1 MGGKLAYPD
10 VSAEMIHEI
19 YKQSQHERICAYGFF
34 VDLPDLYERKRS
46 VSDPGRSFSS
56 VMEDMRKVLEQTRL
70 DLLAAGLNHLS
81 IAHFPTPKNRRKITS
96 PDNGWLIILVTGFKK
111 TSHAP
116 VSEELVERVQAI
128 LATDERPTW
137 WLMSR
142 LYGYPSARWW
152 IKHKMQ

>member
-1 MGGKLAYPD
+1 MK
-10 VSAEMIHEI
+10 

-34 VDLPDLYERKRS
+34 VDLPDLYGRKRS
-46 VSDPGRSFSS
+46 VPDPDREFS
-56 VMEDMRKVLEQTRL
+56 VMEDMGKVLEQVKF

-81 IAHFPTPKNRRKITS
+81 IVRFPTPKNRRKITS
-96 PDNGWLIILVTGFKK
+96 PDKGWLIILVTGFKNK
-111 TSHAP
+111 SHAP

-128 LATDERPTW
+128 LATEEQPTW

-152 IKHKMQ
+152 IKHRMQ